1 MDIPAQVDVQVVD
14 MVVMEVK
21 VMDKMLLELVMVHIY
36 SLLLLEKMEDIQCSL
51 TSEVEVVEGW
61 R

>member
-1 MDIPAQVDVQVVD
+1 MDIPAQVDAQVVD

-21 VMDKMLLELVMVHIY
+21 VMEKMLLELVMVHIY
-36 SLLLLEKMEDIQCSL
+36 SNIIFLHQLLKLNTCFNIL
-51 TSEVEVVEGW
+51 TICLPP

>member
-1 MDIPAQVDVQVVD
+1 VDAQVVD

-21 VMDKMLLELVMVHIY
+21 VMEKMLLELVMVHIY

-51 TSEVEVVEGW
+51 TLEVEVVEGW

>member
-1 MDIPAQVDVQVVD
+1 MDIPAQVDAQVVD

-21 VMDKMLLELVMVHIY
+21 VMEKMLLELVMVHIY